1 MNRTTERLIALVAL
15 LGLIAFMSVLLIF
28 VGETNLTVI
37 VTIGLLFAA
46 YDFWRELFATK
57 GNEKGD

>member
-15 LGLIAFMSVLLIF
+15 IGLISFMLVLLIF
-28 VGETNLTVI
+28 VGEMNLTII

-46 YDFWRELFATK
+46 YDFWRELSGTK
-57 GNEKGD
+57 DKNG